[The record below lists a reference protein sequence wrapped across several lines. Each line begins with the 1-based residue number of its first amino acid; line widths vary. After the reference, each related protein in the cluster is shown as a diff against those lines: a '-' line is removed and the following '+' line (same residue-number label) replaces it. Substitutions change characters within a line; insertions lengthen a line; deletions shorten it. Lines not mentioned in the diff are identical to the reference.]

1 MMREDLLHVSTE
13 LTTPRLRLRR
23 FREGDGEL
31 VFQLIDK
38 ERARLEPSFPVSVAF
53 VTSPG
58 RGELFVRRKL
68 TEWYLGS
75 SYSFAVFLQDN
86 DEYIGYLAIKGLDWT
101 VPKAD
106 MGYYLASL
114 YDRQGLMSE
123 AVTAA
128 LRFAFTEVML
138 RRVFVRISP
147 ENLASLKLAEKCGF
161 VREGLLRCDFSPGG
175 RPPQDMVYCG
185 INFSDW
191 RRQQSLTAIPPELWS
206 ALVEDR
212 ASMEIEPD

>member
-1 MMREDLLHVSTE
+1 MREDLLHVSTE
-13 LTTPRLRLRR
+13 LTTPRLKLRR
-23 FREGDGEL
+23 FREGDGEA
-31 VFQLIDK
+31 VFNLI
-38 ERARLEPSFPVSVAF
+38 ERERDRLEPSFPVSVAF

-75 SYSFAVFLQDN
+75 SYSFAIFTQDT

-106 MGYYLASL
+106 MGYYLANSHA
-114 YDRQGLMSE
+114 RQGLMSE

-128 LRFAFTEVML
+128 IRFAFMEVRL
-138 RRVFVRISP
+138 TRVFLRIAP
-147 ENLASLKLAEKCGF
+147 DNLASLKVAEKCGF
-161 VREGLLRCDFSPGG
+161 VREGLLRSDFSPGD
-175 RPPQDMVYCG
+175 RPPQDMVYYG
-185 INFSDW
+185 LNLSDW

-212 ASMEIEPD
+212 ASMGIDPD